1 MVREDVD
8 PIPMVVVVLVVLCL
22 VRGSWRLWTL
32 VGELTDSATEI
43 EDIVD

>member
-8 PIPMVVVVLVVLCL
+8 PIPMVVVVVLCL